1 MKSKKEILAGQQK
14 NGSAKT
20 QHVVPM
26 NNQWMVCGSGGVRS
40 TGIYKTQ
47 AEAIEAAKKLAKR
60 DRSEVVV
67 HSRDGRIKHRLSV
80 SPADELMLR
89 VWKDTHKDS
98 LKSK

>member
-1 MKSKKEILAGQQK
+1 MRSKKEISTGSRK

-20 QHVVPM
+20 HHVVPA
-26 NNQWMVCGSGGVRS
+26 NNQWAVRS
-40 TGIYKTQ
+40 PGSVDSTPIYKTQ
-47 AEAIEAAKKLAKR
+47 AEAIEAAKKIAKR

-89 VWKDTHKDS
+89 VWKDAHKDY